1 MTLFRQRTVGS
12 ERLWSQ
18 TEGRKD
24 LSQLITWRHFLAHA
38 IACGSP
44 GRYSWSQRAEGTS
57 RVQSSW
63 GGWNLQDIVP
73 EMRELCAGVPGST
86 LSLWLD
92 SELCVLAA
100 QQSVQAKTHYQ
111 RAMSRMEI
119 PELTGAGRHWSPVYR
134 VERPHWILWSFKW
147 HPEWPL

>member
-44 GRYSWSQRAEGTS
+44 RRYSWSQWAEGTS

-73 EMRELCAGVPGST
+73 EMRELRAGVPGST
-86 LSLWLD
+86 LSLWLNKWAVCTRSTTVRPGKNTLPESYEQNGD
-92 SELCVLAA
+92 SRAHRSWETLESCI
-100 QQSVQAKTHYQ
+100 QSGET
-111 RAMSRMEI
+111 S
-119 PELTGAGRHWSPVYR
+119 LNTLS
-134 VERPHWILWSFKW
+134 L
-147 HPEWPL
+147 